1 MRSRGLTALALT
13 LALTTAWAS
22 EAQGQAVITNG
33 TVTLGVNA
41 AGHLNLGYNPATGY
55 PYGLSLGPYE
65 STSPGC
71 LCEGWGAGI
80 FGGTYGG
87 RELGYNMD
95 DNGTSSYGSLTGSVS
110 SFTSTS
116 STATS
121 VVDVFA
127 GSTAIMRITHDYSPS
142 VATALYQVKVTIENL
157 TGSVLGN
164 GSTGIR
170 YRRVMDWDIQPTV
183 FSEYVTIY
191 GNGTS
196 TNLLG
201 TSNDG
206 FASSLPFASRTT
218 GLTSYCPDIV
228 DTDFTDVGPCD
239 HGALFDFGF
248 DALDPFESMSFKTFY
263 GGATGTSAEATVLAA
278 LATVGAEVYSLGQCN
293 PAYGYG
299 CDPVTGNPITMAFGF
314 GDVGGTPIS
323 TVPEPGSV
331 MLLAT
336 GLLGLGGVAYR
347 RRKVA

>member
-1 MRSRGLTALALT
+1 MRLRGLTALALA

-41 AGHLNLGYNPATGY
+41 AGHLNLDPNVFGTNPLTGH
-55 PYGLSLGPYE
+55 PYGLSVGPYE

-71 LCEGWGAGI
+71 LCEGWGAGVS
-80 FGGTYGG
+80 GGAYDLF
-87 RELGYNMD
+87 ELGYNMD
-95 DNGTSSYGSLTGSVS
+95 DNWTSSYGSAVGVVNSFS
-110 SFTSTS
+110 STA

-121 VVDVFA
+121 VVDVMA

-142 VATALYQVKVTIENL
+142 VASALYQVKVTIENL
-157 TGSVLGN
+157 TGSVLGS
-164 GSTGIR
+164 GSSGIR
-170 YRRVMDWDIQPTV
+170 YRRVMDWDIQPTE
-183 FSEYVTIY
+183 FSEYVTMY

-206 FASSLPFASRTT
+206 FQTSLPFSFGGSWTCY
-218 GLTSYCPDIV
+218 GLV
-228 DTDFTDVGPCD
+228 NVDFTDVGPCD

-263 GGATGTSAEATVLAA
+263 GGTTGASAEQDMLNALAA
-278 LATVGAEVYSLGQCN
+278 VGAEVYSLGQCS
-293 PAYGYG
+293 YG
-299 CDPVTGNPITMAFGF
+299 CDPTTGRPITMAFGF

-323 TVPEPGSV
+323 TVPEPGTW
-331 MLLAT
+331 LLMAT

-347 RRKVA
+347 RRRNA